1 MMKKQNFY
9 FIIVLVA
16 AVLLSGISSYFFL
29 ERQNYQHKTNV
40 IFTKEQLTL
49 AHDALDHLS
58 PDDYDKALEK
68 LQEEAH
74 GLSVY
79 LNILEDEERVVPDP
93 YLLKTY
99 PREERPAIKSKYAY
113 SKEQAEAKCQILDY
127 CVERL
132 LYATKH
138 GAYLVFVQEQ
148 ANKLND
154 FSVFAEGTKSN
165 IQKTERD
172 FSLLYDISISP
183 MVTVGVSMLMSNP
196 FSNIIGIFIALLCAG
211 LLSVNIQKQQ
221 GSIRYNS
228 GKQYIFLFL
237 LGIIGVFVAEL
248 VATHLTW
255 QLGDLSV
262 SVQSV
267 PAFKTCRYP
276 LSLGGFLTLRVLAK
290 VIGCFILFLLSA
302 GLLCTKKGAYLW
314 LGGAALFC
322 LVEFHFLKGTLW
334 NFGGLFHLEDLIGV
348 YHNSYLFQTS
358 FATELLYGA
367 IIMVIL
373 LACVVF
379 AFRQINQM
387 ILFHKEQAEKEYF
400 EEINNRYSQMRM
412 LKHDINNHL
421 SAMSLLLK
429 EGRTEEAQKYLQ
441 EITIDLESTMPVAR
455 TGIHAL
461 DMILWNKISLA
472 KENSIAIQPSIDGML
487 TGLQIT
493 DYELC
498 SLLGNLL
505 DNAIEAVQK
514 LPEENRQISL
524 RIGRQLDM
532 LCIFC
537 ENPFATI
544 QKEGNRFI
552 TLKADHQN
560 HGLGLRQVKHIA
572 HKYNGTVDIK
582 TEDNLFS
589 VSVLLTTSTSK

>member
-1 MMKKQNFY
+1 MMKKQNLY
-9 FIIVLVA
+9 FITVLLA
-16 AVLLSGISSYFFL
+16 AILLSGISSYFFL
-29 ERQNYQHKTNV
+29 ERQNFQHKTNV
-40 IFTKEQLTL
+40 IFTREQLSL
-49 AHDALDHLS
+49 AHDALDNLS
-58 PDDYDKALEK
+58 RNDYHKALEK

-74 GLSVY
+74 DLSVY
-79 LNILEDEERVVPDP
+79 LSILRDEEQVVPDP
-93 YLLKTY
+93 HLLKTY
-99 PREERPAIKSKYAY
+99 PREERPAIKSRYAY
-113 SKEQAEAKCQILDY
+113 SKEQAEAQYQILYY

-132 LYATKH
+132 LYATEH
-138 GAYLVFVQEQ
+138 EAYLTYVKEQ

-172 FSLLYDISISP
+172 FALLDNILISP
-183 MVTVGVSMLMSNP
+183 MVTAGVSMLLTNP
-196 FSNIIGIFIALLCAG
+196 FSNIVGIFIALLCAG
-211 LLSVNIQKQQ
+211 FLSVNIQKQQ

-228 GKQYIFLFL
+228 GKQYILLFL

-262 SVQSV
+262 SIQSV

-302 GLLCTKKGAYLW
+302 GLLCTKKGPYLW
-314 LGGAALFC
+314 FGAAVLFC
-322 LVEFHFLKGTLW
+322 LVEFHFLKNTLW

-358 FATELLYGA
+358 FATEFLYGA
-367 IIMVIL
+367 IILAIL
-373 LACVVF
+373 LLCMAF
-379 AFRQINQM
+379 AYRQINQM

-400 EEINNRYSQMRM
+400 EEINNRYSEMRM

-441 EITIDLESTMPVAR
+441 EITNDLESTMPVAR

-472 KENSIAIQPSIDGML
+472 KEKSITIQPDIDGIL
-487 TGLQIT
+487 TGLQIS

-505 DNAIEAVQK
+505 DNSIEAVQK
-514 LPEENRQISL
+514 LPEESRTISL

-582 TEDNLFS
+582 TDDNIFS

>member
-1 MMKKQNFY
+1 
-9 FIIVLVA
+9 
-16 AVLLSGISSYFFL
+16 
-29 ERQNYQHKTNV
+29 
-40 IFTKEQLTL
+40 
-49 AHDALDHLS
+49 
-58 PDDYDKALEK
+58 
-68 LQEEAH
+68 
-74 GLSVY
+74 
-79 LNILEDEERVVPDP
+79 
-93 YLLKTY
+93 
-99 PREERPAIKSKYAY
+99 
-113 SKEQAEAKCQILDY
+113 
-127 CVERL
+127 
-132 LYATKH
+132 
-138 GAYLVFVQEQ
+138 
-148 ANKLND
+148 
-154 FSVFAEGTKSN
+154 
-165 IQKTERD
+165 
-172 FSLLYDISISP
+172 
-183 MVTVGVSMLMSNP
+183 
-196 FSNIIGIFIALLCAG
+196 
-211 LLSVNIQKQQ
+211 
-221 GSIRYNS
+221 
-228 GKQYIFLFL
+228 
-237 LGIIGVFVAEL
+237 
-248 VATHLTW
+248 
-255 QLGDLSV
+255 
-262 SVQSV
+262 
-267 PAFKTCRYP
+267 
-276 LSLGGFLTLRVLAK
+276 
-290 VIGCFILFLLSA
+290 
-302 GLLCTKKGAYLW
+302 
-314 LGGAALFC
+314 
-322 LVEFHFLKGTLW
+322 
-334 NFGGLFHLEDLIGV
+334 
-348 YHNSYLFQTS
+348 
-358 FATELLYGA
+358 
-367 IIMVIL
+367 MVIL
-373 LACVVF
+373 LACMVF

-441 EITIDLESTMPVAR
+441 EITNDLESTMPVAR

-472 KENSIAIQPSIDGML
+472 KENSITIQPAIDGML

-582 TEDNLFS
+582 TEDNIFS

>member
-1 MMKKQNFY
+1 MMKKHNFY
-9 FIIVLVA
+9 FILVLLSA
-16 AVLLSGISSYFFL
+16 ILLSGISSYFFL
-29 ERQNYQHKTNV
+29 DRQNYQYKTNV
-40 IFTKEQLTL
+40 LFSREQLSL
-49 AHDALDHLS
+49 AHEILDNLS
-58 PDDYDKALEK
+58 HEDYNKELEK
-68 LQEEAH
+68 LQKEAQD
-74 GLSVY
+74 LSAY
-79 LNILEDEERVVPDP
+79 ISILRDEEQVVPDR
-93 YLLKTY
+93 YLLQTY
-99 PREERPAIKSKYAY
+99 PKEERPAIKSRY
-113 SKEQAEAKCQILDY
+113 SYSLEQADVQYQFLNY
-127 CVERL
+127 CIERL
-132 LYATKH
+132 LYATEH
-138 GAYLVFVQEQ
+138 EAYLTYVKEQ

-172 FSLLYDISISP
+172 FALLDNILISP
-183 MVTVGVSMLMSNP
+183 MVTAGVSMLMSNP

-221 GSIRYNS
+221 GSIRYHS
-228 GKQYIFLFL
+228 GRQYIFLFL

-262 SVQSV
+262 SIQSV

-302 GLLCTKKGAYLW
+302 GLLCTKKGPYLW
-314 LGGAALFC
+314 FGAASLFC
-322 LVEFHFLKGTLW
+322 LMEFHFLKGTLW
-334 NFGGLFHLEDLIGV
+334 NFGGLFHLEDLIGI
-348 YHNSYLFQTS
+348 YHNSYFLQTS

-367 IIMVIL
+367 IMLVIL
-373 LACVVF
+373 LLCMAF
-379 AFRQINQM
+379 AYRQINQM

-441 EITIDLESTMPVAR
+441 EITNDLESTIPVAR

-472 KENSIAIQPSIDGML
+472 KEKSIVIRPTIDGML

-514 LPEENRQISL
+514 LQEENRIISL
-524 RIGRQLDM
+524 RISRQLDM

-537 ENPFATI
+537 ENPFATV
-544 QKEGNRFI
+544 QKEGNRFV

-572 HKYNGTVDIK
+572 HKYNGTVDIQ
-582 TEDNLFS
+582 TEDHIFS

>member
-1 MMKKQNFY
+1 MMKKQNLY
-9 FIIVLVA
+9 FIT
-16 AVLLSGISSYFFL
+16 VLLAAILLSYVTSYFFL
-29 ERQNYQHKTNV
+29 DRQNYQHKTNV
-40 IFTKEQLTL
+40 IFTREQLTL
-49 AHDALDHLS
+49 AHDTLDNLS
-58 PDDYDKALEK
+58 PNDYDEALEK

-74 GLSVY
+74 SLSAY
-79 LNILEDEERVVPDP
+79 ISILRDEEQVVPDRN
-93 YLLKTY
+93 LLQTY
-99 PREERPAIKSKYAY
+99 PKEERPAIKSKYAY
-113 SKEQAEAKCQILDY
+113 NPEQAEAQYQILHY
-127 CVERL
+127 CIERL
-132 LYATKH
+132 LYATEH
-138 GAYLVFVQEQ
+138 EAYLTYVKEQ

-172 FSLLYDISISP
+172 FALLDNILISP
-183 MVTVGVSMLMSNP
+183 MVTAGVSMLLTNP

-221 GSIRYNS
+221 GTIRYNS
-228 GKQYIFLFL
+228 GKQFIFLFL
-237 LGIIGVFVAEL
+237 LGIIGVFVVEL

-262 SVQSV
+262 SIQSV

-290 VIGCFILFLLSA
+290 VVGCLIIFLLSA
-302 GLLCTKKGAYLW
+302 GLLCTKKGPYLW

-367 IIMVIL
+367 IIMAIL
-373 LACVVF
+373 LACMVF

-441 EITIDLESTMPVAR
+441 EITNDLESTMPVAR

-472 KENSIAIQPSIDGML
+472 KENSITIQPAIDGML

-537 ENPFATI
+537 ENPFASI

-582 TEDNLFS
+582 TEDNIFS

>member
-1 MMKKQNFY
+1 MMKKQTLY
-9 FIIVLVA
+9 FITVLLA
-16 AVLLSGISSYFFL
+16 AILLSGISSYFFL

-40 IFTKEQLTL
+40 IFTRDQLSL
-49 AHDALDHLS
+49 AHDALDNLS
-58 PDDYDKALEK
+58 HEDYEEALEK
-68 LQEEAH
+68 LQNEAD

-79 LNILEDEERVVPDP
+79 LSILEDEERVVPDP
-93 YLLKTY
+93 HLLKTY
-99 PREERPAIKSKYAY
+99 PREERPAIKSKYSY
-113 SKEQAEAKCQILDY
+113 SKEQAEIQYQILYY

-132 LYATKH
+132 LYATEH
-138 GAYLVFVQEQ
+138 EAYLTYVQEQ

-165 IQKTERD
+165 IQKTKRD
-172 FSLLYDISISP
+172 FSLLDNIPISP
-183 MVTVGVSMLMSNP
+183 MVTAGVSMLMTNP
-196 FSNIIGIFIALLCAG
+196 FSDIIGIFMALLCAG

-228 GKQYIFLFL
+228 GKQYILLFV
-237 LGIIGVFVAEL
+237 LGIIGVFMAEL
-248 VATHLTW
+248 LATHLTW

-262 SVQSV
+262 SIQSV
-267 PAFKTCRYP
+267 PDFKTCRYP
-276 LSLGGFLTLRVLAK
+276 LTLGSFLTLRVLAK
-290 VIGCFILFLLSA
+290 TIGCLILFLLSA
-302 GLLCTKKGAYLW
+302 GLLCTKKGPYLW
-314 LGGAALFC
+314 SGAAVLFC
-322 LVEFHFLKGTLW
+322 LTEFYFLKDTLW
-334 NFGGLFHLEDLIGV
+334 NFNGLFHLEDLIGV
-348 YHNSYLFQTS
+348 YHNSYFLQTS

-367 IIMVIL
+367 VMIAIL
-373 LACVVF
+373 LLCMAF
-379 AFRQINQM
+379 AFRQIRQM
-387 ILFHKEQAEKEYF
+387 TLFHKEQAEKEYF

-412 LKHDINNHL
+412 LRHDINNHL

-429 EGRTEEAQKYLQ
+429 EGRTEDAQKYLQ
-441 EITIDLESTMPVAR
+441 EITNDLENTMPVAR

-472 KENSIAIQPSIDGML
+472 KESYITIQLTIDGML
-487 TGLQIT
+487 TGLQMS

-505 DNAIEAVQK
+505 DNAIEATQK
-514 LPEENRQISL
+514 LPEENRTIHL

-537 ENPFATI
+537 ENPFATV

-552 TLKADHQN
+552 SLKADQQN
-560 HGLGLRQVKHIA
+560 HGLGLRQIKHIA

-582 TEDNLFS
+582 TDDNIFS

>member
-1 MMKKQNFY
+1 MKRQTLY
-9 FIIVLVA
+9 YVIVLLA
-16 AVLLSGISSYFFL
+16 AVLLSGITGYFFL
-29 ERQNYQHKTNV
+29 ERQNFQYESNV
-40 IFTKEQLTL
+40 IFTKDQLST
-49 AHDALDHLS
+49 AHDILDNLS
-58 PDDYDKALEK
+58 PQDYDEELKK
-68 LQEEAH
+68 LQTET
-74 GLSVY
+74 GDLSVY
-79 LNILEDEERVVPDP
+79 ISILRDEEQVVPDRN
-93 YLLKTY
+93 LLQAY
-99 PREERPAIKSKYAY
+99 PKEERPAIKSRY
-113 SKEQAEAKCQILDY
+113 SYSLEQAESRYQFLHY
-127 CVERL
+127 CIDRL
-132 LYATKH
+132 LYATEH
-138 GAYLVFVQEQ
+138 EAYLAYVKEQ
-148 ANKLND
+148 ADKLNN
-154 FSVFAEGTKSN
+154 FSVFANGTKSN

-172 FSLLYDISISP
+172 FALLDNILISP
-183 MVTVGVSMLMSNP
+183 MVTAGVSMLLTNP

-228 GKQYIFLFL
+228 GKHYIFLFL

-290 VIGCFILFLLSA
+290 VVGCFILFLLSA
-302 GLLCTKKGAYLW
+302 GLLCTQKGPYLW

-334 NFGGLFHLEDLIGV
+334 NFAGLFHLEDLIGI

-358 FATELLYGA
+358 FATELLYGTT
-367 IIMVIL
+367 IIAIL
-373 LACVVF
+373 LLSIIF
-379 AFRQINQM
+379 AYRQIRHR

-429 EGRTEEAQKYLQ
+429 EGRTEEAQRYLQ
-441 EITIDLESTMPVAR
+441 EITQGLESTMPVAR

-461 DMILWNKISLA
+461 DMILWNKLSLA
-472 KENSIAIQPSIDGML
+472 KEKGITILPTIDGIL
-487 TGLQIT
+487 TGLQIS

-498 SLLGNLL
+498 SLLANLL
-505 DNAIEAVQK
+505 DNAIEATQK
-514 LPEENRQISL
+514 LPAENRTIRL

-544 QKEGNRFI
+544 HKEGSRFI
-552 TLKADHQN
+552 TLKSDHQN
-560 HGLGLRQVKHIA
+560 HGLGLRQIKHIA

-582 TEDNLFS
+582 TGDNIFS

>member
-1 MMKKQNFY
+1 MKKQNLY
-9 FIIVLVA
+9 FITVLLA
-16 AVLLSGISSYFFL
+16 AILLSGISSYFFL

-40 IFTKEQLTL
+40 IFTRDQLSL
-49 AHDALDHLS
+49 AHDALDDLS
-58 PDDYDKALEK
+58 HEDYEEALEK
-68 LQEEAH
+68 LQNEAD

-79 LNILEDEERVVPDP
+79 LSILEDEERVVPDP
-93 YLLKTY
+93 HLLKTY
-99 PREERPAIKSKYAY
+99 PREERPAIKSKYSY
-113 SKEQAEAKCQILDY
+113 SKEQAEIQYQILYY

-132 LYATKH
+132 LYATEH
-138 GAYLVFVQEQ
+138 EAYLTYVQEQ

-172 FSLLYDISISP
+172 FALLDNILISP
-183 MVTVGVSMLMSNP
+183 MVTAGVSMLLTNP
-196 FSNIIGIFIALLCAG
+196 FSNIIGIFMALLCAG

-221 GSIRYNS
+221 GSVRYNS
-228 GKQYIFLFL
+228 GKPYIFLFV

-248 VATHLTW
+248 LATHFTW

-262 SVQSV
+262 SIQSV

-276 LSLGGFLTLRVLAK
+276 LSLGGFLALRVLAK
-290 VIGCFILFLLSA
+290 VMGCFILFLISA
-302 GLLCTKKGAYLW
+302 GLLCSKKGPYLW
-314 LGGAALFC
+314 FGAAVLFG
-322 LVEFHFLKGTLW
+322 LAEFHFLKDTLW
-334 NFGGLFHLEDLIGV
+334 NFSGLFHFEDLIGI
-348 YHNSYLFQTS
+348 YHNSYFFQTS
-358 FATELLYGA
+358 FATELLYSA
-367 IIMVIL
+367 IMIAIL
-373 LACVVF
+373 LLCMAF
-379 AFRQINQM
+379 AFRQIRLM
-387 ILFHKEQAEKEYF
+387 TLFHKEQAEKEYF

-412 LKHDINNHL
+412 LRHDINNHL

-441 EITIDLESTMPVAR
+441 EITNDLESTMPVAR
-455 TGIHAL
+455 TGVHAL

-472 KENSIAIQPSIDGML
+472 KESYITIQLTIDGML
-487 TGLQIT
+487 TGLQMS

-505 DNAIEAVQK
+505 DNAIEATRK
-514 LPEENRQISL
+514 LPEENRTISL

-537 ENPFATI
+537 ENPFATV

-560 HGLGLRQVKHIA
+560 HGLGLRQIKHIA

-582 TEDNLFS
+582 ADDNIFS